1 MVEFGGR
8 IRASLPSR
16 TTGAA
21 EIIGR
26 TIIGAAASLLSGGVG
41 GPRLIVLHYHRVLD
55 GPEPMFSGLLVD
67 RAAFTEQMAAL
78 SGAFNVLPLAE
89 ALARLPSG
97 SLPHRAVAVTFDDGY
112 ADNFHIALPILQQFG
127 LTATFFI
134 ATDFLDGG
142 CMFNDLVLEA
152 CRCVPVGNWRT
163 GVDEIG
169 RLEVTLDQDRPAVA
183 EIIVE
188 KLKYLDME
196 RRMVIAH
203 RLLESVD
210 AEPPQLMMTSAEVMG
225 LRNAGMDI
233 GAHTAAHP
241 ILAKLSDEEARRE
254 IDDGRRRLEELLD
267 MRVPLFA
274 FPNGEPG
281 TDYSARDVALVR
293 ELGFDGAVS
302 TAPGCAG
309 TDADLFQVP
318 RIGPWDQSRWRMSLR
333 MLQSYATGRAHAAC

>member
-1 MVEFGGR
+1 
-8 IRASLPSR
+8 
-16 TTGAA
+16 
-21 EIIGR
+21 
-26 TIIGAAASLLSGGVG
+26 
-41 GPRLIVLHYHRVLD
+41 
-55 GPEPMFSGLLVD
+55 MFSGLLVD
-67 RAAFTEQMAAL
+67 RSAFTEQMAAL

-97 SLPHRAVAVTFDDGY
+97 SLPRRAVAVSFDDGY
-112 ADNFHIALPILQQFG
+112 ADNFHIALPILRKFG

-142 CMFNDLVLEA
+142 CMFNDMVLEA
-152 CRCVPVGNWRT
+152 CRHAPVGNWGT

-169 RLEVTLDQDRPAVA
+169 RLEVTSDRDRPVLA
-183 EIIVE
+183 EKITG

-196 RRMVIAH
+196 RRMAISQ
-203 RLLESVD
+203 RLLESVG
-210 AEPPQLMMTSAEVMG
+210 AEPPQLMMTSAEVME

-241 ILAKLSDEEARRE
+241 ILAKLSDKEARNQ
-254 IDDGRRRLEELLD
+254 IDDGRCRLEELLG

-274 FPNGEPG
+274 FPNGVPG
-281 TDYSARDVALVR
+281 RDYCARDVALVR

-302 TAPGCAG
+302 TAPGCVG

-333 MLQSYATGRAHAAC
+333 MLQTYATGRAHVTC